1 MTGTRRPEPAGLPLK
16 RTVSVRTVPRWEDWS
31 QCGRSDSSDDASATH
46 FPERLTRLLAGL
58 VATVERPSCN
68 VDIRLIEGL
77 CSSKSPL
84 ADFGSLDA
92 FAEARCSELLKDT
105 DEVAVK
111 KMLRWKDLPRREP
124 YLLSRFAWDGRL
136 FFWNNGGSHHFA
148 AARLL
153 AGRLGFCLEVRGVVS
168 DVSLRLETVRSLVDE
183 FHVFAVPNL
192 LMRSSWSTA
201 VWSCPM
207 PRPWHDDWSALFV
220 DRHGDGTN
228 LQNEVVEGGGVNL
241 EATLVAA
248 ATSSPRCST

>member
-1 MTGTRRPEPAGLPLK
+1 MTGTRRPEPARLPIE
-16 RTVSVRTVPRWEDWS
+16 RTASVWTVPRWEDWS
-31 QCGRSDSSDDASATH
+31 QGGRSDDASATH

-68 VDIRLIEGL
+68 VDIRQIEGL

-92 FAEARCSELLKDT
+92 FAEARCAGLLKDT
-105 DEVAVK
+105 DELAVK
-111 KMLRWKDLPRREP
+111 KMLRWNDLPRREP

-168 DVSLRLETVRSLVDE
+168 DVSLRPETVSSLVDE
-183 FHVFAVPNL
+183 FHVFAVPNRL
-192 LMRSSWSTA
+192 TRSSWNSSGI
-201 VWSCPM
+201 WSCPM
-207 PRPWHDDWSALFV
+207 PRPWRDDWSALFV
-220 DRHGDGTN
+220 DRHGHGAN

-248 ATSSPRCST
+248 ATWSPRCSR